1 MPGHFKMASSGEP
14 HNQRTVG
21 FFLEYLA
28 GMELEAAC
36 MSRRLRGESPD
47 DLTKFIFV
55 LEHAKG
61 AIGES
66 LQIKAG
72 VAFESFLG
80 NLGRADVL
88 NHVEARGCCTGV
100 VTDASHQIAAQAGQ

>member
-1 MPGHFKMASSGEP
+1 MAGSGET
-14 HNQRTVG
+14 HDQRTVG
-21 FFLEYLA
+21 FFREYLA

-66 LQIKAG
+66 LQIK
-72 VAFESFLG
+72 VRVSFESFLG
-80 NLGRADVL
+80 DLGRADVL
-88 NHVEARGCCTGV
+88 NHVEPQRCRTGIVARTR
-100 VTDASHQIAAQAGQ
+100 HQIAAQAGQ